1 MGVCKFTRRTFK
13 IKMAMGAIWSEE
25 EVTKDCD
32 GKIELKYFSEQY
44 FPKTGGFKDAR
55 KDKGWVGT

>member
-32 GKIELKYFSEQY
+32 GKIELKYF
-44 FPKTGGFKDAR
+44 FKTIFSQNWR
-55 KDKGWVGT
+55 I

>member
-32 GKIELKYFSEQY
+32 GKIELKYFFRTIFSQNWR
-44 FPKTGGFKDAR
+44 F
-55 KDKGWVGT
+55 